1 MSACSARLATAKRVL
16 FNTKTSLRHFRK
28 STDRETNRYLRV
40 KPNKNAVR
48 VGLSFTG
55 LIVVLFFIDKIV
67 YIDYLKRFVC
77 IVIG

>member
-1 MSACSARLATAKRVL
+1 MLWKKDTQRVL
-16 FNTKTSLRHFRK
+16 FHTKTSLKHFRK
-28 STDRETNRYLRV
+28 TTDRETSRYLRV
-40 KPNKNAVR
+40 KANKKAVR